1 MGWLYYLIPSI
12 LAIAALAVLVVIYVR
27 KFPKASALDL
37 EAMPAHRQHQRKTSL
52 VEERLRRKAASWRLS
67 LRVFFKPIGA
77 VITKLLR
84 SMFRGLVEKEQRY
97 RAEAKG
103 VISPTAESVTIAT
116 NVTTA
121 VQEGAA
127 LLLEDKLAEAEKKFI
142 AAIGADSRCLDA
154 YRGLARVYEAQ
165 KNTSDAIA
173 TLQFMVQLDPK
184 DEAIYR
190 ELGEL
195 QIKAEKY
202 EDALESFEQ
211 ALELGP
217 NNPKNLDVFIEVAIL
232 NKLKYK
238 AQSTLDKLTTVNPE
252 NKKLAKYQEQIDAL
266 WGCEL

>member
-37 EAMPAHRQHQRKTSL
+37 EAMPAHRQQRRKTSL
-52 VEERLRRKAASWRLS
+52 VEDRLRRKFSGIVLS
-67 LRVFFKPIGA
+67 LRAFFKPIGKA
-77 VITKLLR
+77 ITKILR
-84 SMFRGLVEKEQRY
+84 SLFRGLVEKEKRY
-97 RAEAKG
+97 RMAAKG
-103 VISPTAESVTIAT
+103 AVSTDAEPTVTAT
-116 NVTTA
+116 NVTTT
-121 VQEGAA
+121 VQEGAT
-127 LLLEDKLAEAEKKFI
+127 LLLEDKLSEAEKKFI
-142 AAIGADSRCLDA
+142 AAIGTDSRCLDA
-154 YRGLARVYEAQ
+154 YRGLAKVYEAQ

-195 QIKAEKY
+195 QIKAQKY

-217 NNPKNLDVFIEVAIL
+217 NNPKNLDAFIEVAIL
-232 NKLKYK
+232 NQLKYK
-238 AQSTLDKLTTVNPE
+238 AQSTLDKLQAVNPD
-252 NKKLAKYQEQIDAL
+252 NQKLAKYQEQIDAL
-266 WGCEL
+266 